1 MVLLK
6 SMEAAVQ
13 QQFER
18 LISFL
23 PADEPLRDDVGV
35 LGRML
40 GEILA
45 EQGGAVLFERVESA
59 RQAAIHRRET
69 CLPLDSLAGSLSGL
83 TADTACELVR
93 SFSAYFSLTNLAE
106 QAHRIRRRRDYL
118 RTPEQPQPG
127 SLRAVVATL
136 ADAGLDCE
144 QVVAFF
150 AETEVVPVF
159 TAHPTQATRRT
170 ILSKEQRIAR
180 MLIDRIEHRLP
191 TPMEEQRLLD
201 RLRTEATIVWQT
213 DEQPSRRPTVAD
225 EVESVLFILSDVIYR
240 VVPAFYEAVRDAL
253 AAQWGADAAAGV
265 KGPRLR
271 FGSWVGGDMDGNP
284 YVDANTIRATLAR
297 HRELIIS
304 RYRAEVRRLFDHLSQ
319 GTSRVA
325 VSDELL
331 QLVAH
336 YRLTMPEIS
345 SRIRARYNDMPYR
358 VLLWQIWER
367 LGATAN
373 DREHAYDN
381 ARSFSADLEVIAA
394 SLAASSGAW
403 AGLALVRRLLDR
415 ARTFGFHLA
424 TLDLRQDA
432 LAHRHACAELLGD
445 PGFAERSAADR
456 AQQLAAILTGAM
468 PPVPEAPP
476 AQLAAALDVLRAAG
490 ECRQRY
496 GHEAIGPFIVSMAQ
510 GEDDVLAVLALGRAA
525 GLQEEDGMIPID
537 VAPLFETVDDLDR
550 ARATIETMLA
560 HPSYRAHLDRRGAHQ
575 IVMLG
580 YSDSSKMAGM
590 AASRWALYRAQEV
603 LVEVCDAA
611 GVALTLFHGRG
622 GTVSR
627 GGSKTRD
634 GILATPCGAVRG
646 RLRVTEQGEIITDKY
661 GLRGI
666 AERTLEVMVG
676 AVVETSALCDV
687 SAEAGQEWRQAMAT
701 IAAASRRTYSE
712 LVHDDQGFVPYFRA
726 ATPIDVI
733 ERMAIGSRPPSRRSG
748 GGVENLR
755 AIPWVFA
762 WTQNR
767 HLLPGWLGVGAGL
780 DDAQRRYG
788 TELLIDMNRSW
799 PFFETLLGDLSMVLA
814 KADMGIAAAY
824 AELAGDSGQ
833 QMLSRIRKDYERT
846 RELVLELRNEDELLD
861 REPVLQRSIRLR
873 NPYVDPMSLVQV
885 DLLRRWRASDRTDQA
900 LEYALFETVR
910 GIARG
915 LRNTG

>member
-1 MVLLK
+1 
-6 SMEAAVQ
+6 VQ
-13 QQFER
+13 HFER
-18 LISFL
+18 FISFP
-23 PADEPLRDDVGV
+23 PADEPLRDDVGA

-45 EQGGAVLFERVESA
+45 EQGGAALFERVEVA

-69 CLPLDSLAGSLSGL
+69 GLPLDSLAASLSAL
-83 TADTACELVR
+83 SADTACELVR

-118 RTPEQPQPG
+118 QTSEQAQPG
-127 SLRAVVATL
+127 SLRAVVASL
-136 ADAGLDCE
+136 ADAGLDCK
-144 QVVAFF
+144 QVAALFDR
-150 AETEVVPVF
+150 TEVVPVF

-170 ILSKEQRIAR
+170 ILTKEQRIAR

-201 RLRTEATIVWQT
+201 RLRTEATLVWQT
-213 DEQPSRRPTVAD
+213 DEQPSKRPTVAD

-253 AAQWGADAAAGV
+253 AAQWGAEAATGV
-265 KGPRLR
+265 RGPQLR

-284 YVDANTIRATLAR
+284 NVGADTIHATLAR
-297 HRELIIS
+297 HRELIIN

-319 GTSRVA
+319 GTSRVT
-325 VSDELL
+325 VSTDLL
-331 QLVAH
+331 QLVDH
-336 YRLTMPEIS
+336 YRQTMPELS

-367 LGATAN
+367 LGATAT
-373 DREHAYDN
+373 DSEHAY
-381 ARSFSADLEVIAA
+381 ASAQSFAADLEVIAA
-394 SLAASSGAW
+394 CLTANTGTW
-403 AGLALVRRLLDR
+403 AGLPLVRRLLDR
-415 ARTFGFHLA
+415 ARAFGFHLA

-445 PGFAERSAADR
+445 PDFVERSAADR
-456 AQQLAAILTGAM
+456 AQQLSAILTGEM
-468 PPVPEAPP
+468 PAVPETPP
-476 AQLAAALDVLRAAG
+476 PQLSAALDVLRAVG

-496 GHEAIGPFIVSMAQ
+496 GNKAIGPFIISMAQ
-510 GEDDVLAVLALGRAA
+510 GADDVLAVLALGRAA
-525 GLQEEDGMIPID
+525 GLQEEDGAIAID
-537 VAPLFETVDDLDR
+537 VAPLFETVDDLDQ
-550 ARATIETMLA
+550 ARATIEAMLA
-560 HPSYRAHLDRRGAHQ
+560 HPTYRDHLRRRDNHQ

-580 YSDSSKMAGM
+580 YSDSSKMGGM
-590 AASRWALYRAQEV
+590 AASRWALYQAQEE
-603 LVEVCDAA
+603 LVTVCDSA
-611 GVALTLFHGRG
+611 GIALTLFHGRG

-676 AVVETSALCDV
+676 AVVETTALCDV
-687 SAEAGQEWRQAMAT
+687 GTDARPEWRQAMAT
-701 IAAASRRTYSE
+701 IAAASRCAYSA
-712 LVHDDQGFVPYFRA
+712 LVHDDHGFVPYFRT

-780 DDAQRRYG
+780 DEARSRHGAD
-788 TELLIDMNRSW
+788 LLIEMTRHW
-799 PFFETLLGDLSMVLA
+799 PFFDTLLSDLSMVLA

-824 AELAGDSGQ
+824 AELAGDPGQ
-833 QMLSRIRKDYERT
+833 QILSRIKSDYERT
-846 RELVLELRNEDELLD
+846 RELVLELRAEEELLD
-861 REPVLQRSIRLR
+861 REPMLQRSIRLR

-900 LEYALFETVR
+900 LENALFETVR